1 MFFRVDASMIGIQRA
16 NFYILRRANLA
27 VALYKITP
35 AHKQLNSYL
44 WKEFGLN
51 IKTASVMIVAKSR
64 IQKNRN
70 NELIVTFPSKEID
83 RMAAIITYGTGKIPG
98 CTILQEA
105 FGRH

>member
-1 MFFRVDASMIGIQRA
+1 MV
-16 NFYILRRANLA
+16 
-27 VALYKITP
+27 
-35 AHKQLNSYL
+35 
-44 WKEFGLN
+44 
-51 IKTASVMIVAKSR
+51 VAKSR